1 MLAAKHYDFAGYDFQ
16 RRTKTRDS
24 ISSSSCGRCPYQHR
38 EAQHTG
44 CKRSASQVS
53 LCTRGSKL
61 SARLHTKA
69 AGCLALQSRPASS
82 AVVVSVLFAVCMT
95 YAYNTAAPAHA
106 IRRAC
111 CQQVHDRAP
120 CGSGCSITRTTNND
134 SKTARA
140 RTAPLM
146 KPNDHRAF
154 KGVAG

>member
-1 MLAAKHYDFAGYDFQ
+1 VDSPAAAGRHATTIIPQSVGKALSPCSVY
-16 RRTKTRDS
+16 RLLVP
-24 ISSSSCGRCPYQHR
+24 SSV
-38 EAQHTG
+38 HTT
-44 CKRSASQVS
+44 A
-53 LCTRGSKL
+53 
-61 SARLHTKA
+61 AKA